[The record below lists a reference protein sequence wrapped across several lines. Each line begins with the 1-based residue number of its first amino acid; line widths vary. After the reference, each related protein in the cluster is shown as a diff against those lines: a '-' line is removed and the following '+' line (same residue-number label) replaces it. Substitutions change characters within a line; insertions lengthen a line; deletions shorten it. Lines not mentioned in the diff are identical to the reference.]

1 MIFKPSQITISHHF
15 HSIINMIPQLET
27 LISQRFFYLN
37 ESGDKGVEFNGKICR
52 WGYVE
57 VSLPLMRIYF

>member
-1 MIFKPSQITISHHF
+1 
-15 HSIINMIPQLET
+15 MIPQLET

-57 VSLPLMRIYF
+57 VSLPLMMFTL